1 MIAGL
6 RRYLASMA
14 GRLFLILL
22 AGMLAAAVVA
32 TLLANA
38 KRRQDFD
45 RQNMARTADRLQGFV
60 QLLDGGSAELRARL
74 LDLGGP
80 GVRLAPQDAQGR
92 GRDPGF
98 SAVLAGR
105 GGLLARAAVEQVP
118 PRACM
123 PRLPDFMPHP
133 EPDEER
139 RRSRGGRD
147 LGFGPPTCRLVSLKL
162 GDGTPLRFV
171 LESPAVARDSLA
183 PIDPVFL
190 SLLAVAIALLA
201 YLVSRMA
208 SAPLKRLSAAANAL
222 GRDLQRAP
230 MPVDGP
236 AEVRSAALAFNAMQK
251 RLQRHLGERTQMLAA
266 ITHDLQTPL
275 TRLRLRLENVDDEA
289 LRERL
294 VADLAAM
301 QALIRE
307 GLELARS
314 AETAEQRVALDLD
327 SLLESLVE
335 DAAEAGAD
343 ARFDG
348 GAGAV
353 LMLRPL
359 AMHRLFS
366 NLIDN
371 GLKYGHSVRVG
382 AERDGTRI
390 IVWVRDDGPGLPEAL
405 LEEVFDPFVRLETS
419 RSRETGGAGLGLT
432 IARTLAEKDGASLV
446 LRNHDGGGLEALVRW
461 TAPEYAERQPLSW
474 GHP

>member
-45 RQNMARTADRLQGFV
+45 RQNVARTADRLQDFV

-80 GVRLAPQDAQGR
+80 GVRLAPGDAQGR

-98 SAVLAGR
+98 STVLAAR
-105 GGLLARAAVEQVP
+105 GGLLTQATVEQVP
-118 PRACM
+118 LRACM
-123 PRLPDFMPHP
+123 PQLPLPDFMPRP
-133 EPDEER
+133 EPDEGR
-139 RRSRGGRD
+139 RRGRGGRD
-147 LGFGPPTCRLVSLKL
+147 PGFVPPTCRLVSLKL
-162 GDGTPLRFV
+162 SDGTPLRFV
-171 LESPAVARDSLA
+171 LDSPVVARDSLV
-183 PIDPVFL
+183 PIDPLFL

-201 YLVSRMA
+201 YVVSRMA

-222 GRDLQRAP
+222 GRDLQGAP

-236 AEVRSAALAFNAMQK
+236 VEVRSAALAFNAMQK

-343 ARFDG
+343 ACFEG

-382 AERDGTRI
+382 AERDGARVTVR
-390 IVWVRDDGPGLPEAL
+390 VRDTGPGLPEES

-446 LRNHDGGGLEALVRW
+446 LRNLDGGGLEAVVQW
-461 TAPEYAERQPLSW
+461 AAPEHAERR
-474 GHP
+474 

>member
-38 KRRQDFD
+38 KRRQEFE
-45 RQNMARTADRLQGFV
+45 RQNMARAADRLQGFV
-60 QLLDGGSAELRARL
+60 QLLDGGNAELRARL

-80 GVRLAPQDAQGR
+80 GVRLASKDTR
-92 GRDPGF
+92 GLRDDPDF
-98 SAVLAGR
+98 AAVLAAR
-105 GGLLARAAVEQVP
+105 GGLLAQATVERVS
-118 PRACM
+118 PRACV
-123 PRLPDFMPHP
+123 PRLPDFLPHP
-133 EPDEER
+133 EPDGGHGR
-139 RRSRGGRD
+139 VGGGRD
-147 LGFGPPTCRLVSLKL
+147 PDFVPPTCRRVSLVL
-162 GDGTPLRFV
+162 SDGTPLRFV
-171 LESPAVARDSLA
+171 LDSATMAPDSLV
-183 PIDPVFL
+183 PIDPLFL

-201 YLVSRMA
+201 YVVSRMA
-208 SAPLKRLSAAANAL
+208 SAPLKRLAGAANAL
-222 GRDLQRAP
+222 GRDLQQAP
-230 MPVDGP
+230 MPVGGP
-236 AEVRSAALAFNAMQK
+236 TEVRSAAQAFNVMQK

-275 TRLRLRLENVDDEA
+275 TRLRLRLENVADEA

-294 VADLAAM
+294 IADLAAM

-335 DAAEAGAD
+335 DATEAGAD
-343 ARFDG
+343 ARFVG
-348 GAGAV
+348 GAGVV

-371 GLKYGHSVRVG
+371 GLKYGHAVRVG
-382 AERDGTRI
+382 AERDGRRVTVRI
-390 IVWVRDDGPGLPEAL
+390 GDRGPGLPEAA

-446 LRNHDGGGLEALVRW
+446 LRNLEGGGLEAVVRW
-461 TAPEYAERQPLSW
+461 NAPEFAPPR
-474 GHP
+474 

>member
-14 GRLFLILL
+14 GRLFVILL
-22 AGMLAAAVVA
+22 GGMLAAAVVA

-45 RQNMARTADRLQGFV
+45 RQNLARAADRMQGFV
-60 QLLDGGSAELRARL
+60 QLLDASHAEIRARL

-80 GVRLAPQDAQGR
+80 GMWLAPADVRGR
-92 GRDPGF
+92 GPDAAF
-98 SAVLAGR
+98 TAALADL
-105 GGLLARAAVEQVP
+105 GGLLAQATAEQVSP
-118 PRACM
+118 QACM
-123 PRLPDFMPHP
+123 PRLPAFLPHQA
-133 EPDEER
+133 PDVR
-139 RRSRGGRD
+139 RDRGPGD
-147 LGFGPPTCRLVSLKL
+147 PAFGPPSCRLVSLKL
-162 GDGTPLRFV
+162 SDGMALRFV
-171 LESPAVARDSLA
+171 LDSPTVARDGLA
-183 PIDPVFL
+183 PIDPLFL

-208 SAPLKRLSAAANAL
+208 CAPLKRLAAAANAL

-230 MPVDGP
+230 MPVGGP
-236 AEVRSAALAFNAMQK
+236 TEVSSAALAFNAMQK

-275 TRLRLRLENVDDEA
+275 TRLRLRLENVDDET
-289 LRERL
+289 LRMRL
-294 VADLAAM
+294 IADLAAM

-314 AETAEQRVALDLD
+314 AETAEQPVALDLD

-335 DAAEAGAD
+335 DAAEAGAN
-343 ARFDG
+343 AHFER
-348 GAGAV
+348 GAGVV
-353 LMLRPL
+353 LRLRPL

-371 GLKYGHSVRVG
+371 GLKYGHAVWVS
-382 AERDGTRI
+382 AERDAARVTVRI
-390 IVWVRDDGPGLPEAL
+390 RDAGPGLPVDAL
-405 LEEVFDPFVRLETS
+405 ETVFDPFVRLETS

-432 IARTLAEKDGASLV
+432 IARTLAEKDGANLL
-446 LRNHDGGGLEALVRW
+446 LRNLDGGGLEAQVEW
-461 TAPEYAERQPLSW
+461 IAPEYA
-474 GHP
+474 

>member
-45 RQNMARTADRLQGFV
+45 RQNIARAADRLQDFV
-60 QLLDGGSAELRARL
+60 QLLDGANAELRGRL
-74 LDLGGP
+74 LGLGGP
-80 GVRLAPQDAQGR
+80 GVRPASAQASGR
-92 GRDPGF
+92 GRDGPF
-98 SAVLAGR
+98 STVLAAR
-105 GGLLARAAVEQVP
+105 GGLLAQATVEQVS

-123 PRLPDFMPHP
+123 PRMPDFMLRPQS
-133 EPDEER
+133 DEGR
-139 RRSRGGRD
+139 RRARGGGD
-147 LGFGPPTCRLVSLKL
+147 PDFAPPTCRLVSLKL
-162 GDGTPLRFV
+162 SDGTPLRLV
-171 LESPAVARDSLA
+171 LDSPTVIRESFA
-183 PIDPVFL
+183 PVDPIFL

-201 YLVSRMA
+201 YVVSRMA
-208 SAPLKRLSAAANAL
+208 SAPLKRLAAAANAL

-236 AEVRSAALAFNAMQK
+236 TEVRSAALAFNAMQK

-343 ARFDG
+343 ARFEA

-359 AMHRLFS
+359 AMRRLFS

-371 GLKYGHSVRVG
+371 GLKYGHSVRIG
-382 AERDGTRI
+382 ATLDGTRI
-390 IVWVRDDGPGLPEAL
+390 TVRVRDTGPGLPEES

-446 LRNHDGGGLEALVRW
+446 LRNLDAGGLEAVVQW
-461 TAPEYAERQPLSW
+461 AAPEYAPPR
-474 GHP
+474 